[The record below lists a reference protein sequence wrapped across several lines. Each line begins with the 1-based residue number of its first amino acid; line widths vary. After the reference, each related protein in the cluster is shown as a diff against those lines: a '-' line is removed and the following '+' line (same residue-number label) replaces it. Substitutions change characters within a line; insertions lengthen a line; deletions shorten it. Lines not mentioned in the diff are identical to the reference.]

1 MKQSQRFSC
10 NCEALP
16 RPGIAGVSRS
26 PGRGGRASDWSIAGG
41 IRRENGQ
48 SRGVPSQ
55 LTGDMGMGI
64 PQLWGKG
71 YEEPVIEAGLT

>member
-1 MKQSQRFSC
+1 MEQSQRFSC
-10 NCEALP
+10 DCEALS

-26 PGRGGRASDWSIAGG
+26 PVRGGRASGQAISGE
-41 IRRENGQ
+41 IRREGGQ

-71 YEEPVIEAGLT
+71 